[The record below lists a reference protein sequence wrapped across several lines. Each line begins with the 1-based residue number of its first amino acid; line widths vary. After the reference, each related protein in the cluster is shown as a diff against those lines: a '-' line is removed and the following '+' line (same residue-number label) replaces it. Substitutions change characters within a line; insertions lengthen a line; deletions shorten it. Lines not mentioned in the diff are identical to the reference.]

1 MTDRD
6 TWIDIKNT
14 HIKNTGERHMLPN
27 HLSQFG
33 HPSTYLDAC
42 LATEPQAAK
51 LFFTG
56 LEKEAPVV
64 DLVDLHACAG
74 ILIVHWDAAGT
85 EEGVYLGLLG
95 NFGSRDVQLIV
106 GERRHCYFLLVWLD
120 MGRRFTE
127 KPGRANGESL
137 LGQLRLGGCLE
148 IRPVI
153 NSIDDHVG
161 LGELIVGRDIR
172 HFEERLQVDMLV
184 WCCIFQHC
192 VGKIGNDMARAV

>member
-1 MTDRD
+1 M
-6 TWIDIKNT
+6 
-14 HIKNTGERHMLPN
+14 HIKNTRERNILPI

-42 LATEPQAAK
+42 LATESQADK

-64 DLVDLHACAG
+64 DSVDLHVCVG

-95 NFGSRDVQLIV
+95 NFGSGDGQLVV
-106 GERRHCYFLLVWLD
+106 GERGEQMHCGFLLVWLD
-120 MGRRFTE
+120 MGRRVTE

-148 IRPVI
+148 IRPATHLTSAFLAFVTFFSGKYMRKLTTHIKVDVI
-153 NSIDDHVG
+153 P
-161 LGELIVGRDIR
+161 LRDAD
-172 HFEERLQVDMLV
+172 RLLDGILV
-184 WCCIFQHC
+184 
-192 VGKIGNDMARAV
+192 